1 MTIRR
6 VMGLAGMTGRACM
19 WSEHIHVYSIALKL
33 PAVPFLL
40 SQRGSKPAETTDLCN
55 FNAL

>member
-1 MTIRR
+1 
-6 VMGLAGMTGRACM
+6 MGLAGMTGRACM

-33 PAVPFLL
+33 PAVPFLV

>member
-19 WSEHIHVYSIALKL
+19 WSEHIHVYSVAPKL
-33 PAVPFLL
+33 PAVPFLMR
-40 SQRGSKPAETTDLCN
+40 QQGTEPAERTDLCN

>member
-6 VMGLAGMTGRACM
+6 VTGLAGMTGRACM
-19 WSEHIHVYSIALKL
+19 WSEHIHVYSVAPKL
-33 PAVPFLL
+33 PAVSFLV
-40 SQRGSKPAETTDLCN
+40 SQRDSKPAERTDLCN

>member
-19 WSEHIHVYSIALKL
+19 WSEHIHVYSVAPKL
-33 PAVPFLL
+33 PAVPFLMR
-40 SQRGSKPAETTDLCN
+40 QRGTEPAERADLCN